1 VGDKPLIDY
10 SISVLM
16 LAGIREIILIC
27 NESDLSN
34 YLKLFG
40 NGSELGLVIEY
51 VIQPQAE
58 WLPQLG
64 SETVGVARKDLNR
77 YFVGYYDLK
86 RPLRAN

>member
-1 VGDKPLIDY
+1 MGDKPLIDY

-51 VIQPQAE
+51 VIQP
-58 WLPQLG
+58 
-64 SETVGVARKDLNR
+64 
-77 YFVGYYDLK
+77 
-86 RPLRAN
+86 